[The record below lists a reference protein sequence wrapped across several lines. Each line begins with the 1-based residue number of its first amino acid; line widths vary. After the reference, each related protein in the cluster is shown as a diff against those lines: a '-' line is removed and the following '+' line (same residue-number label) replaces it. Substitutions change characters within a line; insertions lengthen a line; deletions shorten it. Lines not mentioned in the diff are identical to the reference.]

1 MLTPWEMTGAAM
13 RKRIEPQ
20 EPAGDYGRIGPPISE
35 ESSAMADTDEKW
47 TRARLI
53 PVSGIGSEKEAETR
67 AASAVL
73 AVLSVV
79 RDLSVALFAPM
90 GASKAG
96 KATVETYIEPS

>member
-1 MLTPWEMTGAAM
+1 
-13 RKRIEPQ
+13 
-20 EPAGDYGRIGPPISE
+20 
-35 ESSAMADTDEKW
+35 MAVDKNENW

-79 RDLSVALFAPM
+79 RDLSVA
-90 GASKAG
+90 
-96 KATVETYIEPS
+96 

>member
-1 MLTPWEMTGAAM
+1 
-13 RKRIEPQ
+13 
-20 EPAGDYGRIGPPISE
+20 
-35 ESSAMADTDEKW
+35 MAVDKNENW

-79 RDLSVALFAPM
+79 RDLSVALFSPM
-90 GASKAG
+90 GASRAAKAIVETYTEPQFVLDGKRIRPDGVVRISYG
-96 KATVETYIEPS
+96 KATWTALV